1 MTLSL
6 VEIFIIVCSLL
17 FAGLVSMVVLYL
29 TSRSSCDS
37 KIIKSSEYRS
47 VRYDNDVQTIILGDK
62 ISDCLPVFGSDM
74 HKSIGTFE
82 SIDLP
87 KGVFVDATSGRIH
100 GIPEFENNLLTEY
113 SARYMDVNFDL
124 RMHIKLRILKP
135 RYPLSNSMI
144 GDISSH
150 LSISP
155 SPIQKRTN
163 ELHYFT
169 IPALPSYLTIDNET
183 GEISGFSNAKV
194 DAGFKILVFHNNEPS
209 NSFDL
214 HIKISPTQLD
224 SDGFYP
230 AASFGHVRQFLSI
243 QPFRADFSSTYVFI
257 EPELPV
263 GLICSLP
270 GCVVSGTPTRPT
282 AYMPYVLTTGM
293 GIYTIYLGI
302 LESFG
307 SAAIYEN
314 VRHSFRVGDD
324 INITPITQASGSN
337 LMHSV
342 DPPLPEGIT
351 INQSDGSIVGVGNF
365 KCRKTMYV
373 VTSQNEAG
381 HTEAYISIEIVDA
394 WIDRWN
400 NLEHATPFSRS

>member
-155 SPIQKRTN
+155 S
-163 ELHYFT
+163 HY
-169 IPALPSYLTIDNET
+169 LL
-183 GEISGFSNAKV
+183 
-194 DAGFKILVFHNNEPS
+194 
-209 NSFDL
+209 
-214 HIKISPTQLD
+214 LD
-224 SDGFYP
+224 S
-230 AASFGHVRQFLSI
+230 
-243 QPFRADFSSTYVFI
+243 
-257 EPELPV
+257 
-263 GLICSLP
+263 
-270 GCVVSGTPTRPT
+270 
-282 AYMPYVLTTGM
+282 
-293 GIYTIYLGI
+293 
-302 LESFG
+302 
-307 SAAIYEN
+307 
-314 VRHSFRVGDD
+314 
-324 INITPITQASGSN
+324 
-337 LMHSV
+337 
-342 DPPLPEGIT
+342 
-351 INQSDGSIVGVGNF
+351 
-365 KCRKTMYV
+365 
-373 VTSQNEAG
+373 
-381 HTEAYISIEIVDA
+381 
-394 WIDRWN
+394 
-400 NLEHATPFSRS
+400 